1 MELYTRPKMQ
11 KLILLL
17 ICIGLA
23 ISASDG
29 LKVVSEPVKFVGGDG
44 SYFMHPVWA
53 PDGSRIAFTGSNYQG
68 LWVINPEGSGVR
80 QITDEPAAGYG
91 FEWSSDSRAIVS
103 RVAKYKEKYRYNAI
117 KVFDL
122 EKDTA
127 RPLTDYRTLM
137 PGLPHW
143 ADADEKVYM
152 YGRGKLEIFGSGKKA
167 TPLQKRSANKQIYFL
182 KNDHIAVGNITTKE
196 YNVFEPIK
204 GRRYI
209 NMVVSPDASR
219 IAFEIIGGNL
229 YVMNIDGTELID
241 LGEGHRPQWA
251 PDSRHLVY
259 MITQD
264 DGHKYLSSEIYSIKI
279 DGTEKVKLTST
290 DNKLEMNPSWS
301 PDGKKIAFDVMG
313 EGAIYLIE
321 LSK

>member
-17 ICIGLA
+17 ICISFA
-23 ISASDG
+23 TSASNG
-29 LKVVSEPVKFVGGDG
+29 LKVVSEPVKLVGGDG

-53 PDGSRIAFTGSNYQG
+53 PDGSKIAFAGSNYQG
-68 LWVINPEGSGVR
+68 LWIMNSDDSEVH

-103 RVAKYKEKYRYNAI
+103 RVAKYEEKYRYNAI

-127 RPLTDYRTLM
+127 RLLTDYRTFM

-143 ADADEKVYM
+143 ADTDEKVYM
-152 YGRGKLEIFGSGKKA
+152 YGRGKLEVFDSGKKA
-167 TPLQKRSANKQIYFL
+167 APLQKRSANKQIYFL

-196 YNVFEPIK
+196 YKVFEPVK
-204 GRRYI
+204 EHRYI
-209 NMVVSPDASR
+209 NMVVSPDGLR
-219 IAFEIIGGNL
+219 IAFEVIGGNL
-229 YVMNIDGTELID
+229 YVMNINGNELVD

-251 PDSRHLVY
+251 PDSQYLVY
-259 MITQD
+259 MITED
-264 DGHKYLSSEIYSIKI
+264 DGHQYLSSGIYSIKI
-279 DGTEKVKLTST
+279 DGTEKVRLTST

-301 PDGKKIAFDVMG
+301 PDGNKIAFDVMG
-313 EGAIYLIE
+313 EGAIYVIE
-321 LSK
+321 LSE